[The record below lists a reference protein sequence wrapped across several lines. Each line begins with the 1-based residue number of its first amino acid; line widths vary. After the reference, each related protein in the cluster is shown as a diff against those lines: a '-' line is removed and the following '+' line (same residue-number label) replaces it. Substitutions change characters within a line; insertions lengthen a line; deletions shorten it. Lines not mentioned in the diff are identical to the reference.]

1 MNAHHATTVKS
12 ILLQTVITVMTTQ
25 EVQVRV
31 MILALMTQMK
41 TTTIWMRWMAFIM
54 TRMITMMRMMR
65 VLAFLLKMTMKSQM
79 ISKTTIVEEGEEEWH
94 LTEVM
99 RWVCICKDQEEEILK
114 LTEGVEDE
122 EDQHS
127 IQLINNNNQVR
138 KVIKV
143 INSIDLVITQQ
154 LRLLSKKMTKKIFI
168 LELFQLMQCNHFLM
182 KSLLFSNHLSM
193 IDMDHLLVQGREVKD
208 VGEHVKL
215 VNKVLRRDHK
225 GKGGEDKEMTKMMMM
240 TMNMI
245 VTQTMR
251 MMITLLTR
259 RRNLKMK
266 RLMKESLNASKI
278 RKN

>member
-1 MNAHHATTVKS
+1 
-12 ILLQTVITVMTTQ
+12 MTTQ
-25 EVQVRV
+25 KVQVRV

-65 VLAFLLKMTMKSQM
+65 ALAFLRKMRMKSPM
-79 ISKTTIVEEGEEEWH
+79 ILKTTIVEGGEEEWH

-99 RWVCICKDQEEEILK
+99 RWVCICKGLKEEILK
-114 LTEGVEDE
+114 LTEGVGDE

-143 INSIDLVITQQ
+143 INSIDLVITLQ
-154 LRLLSKKMTKKIFI
+154 LSLLSKKMTKKIFI

-193 IDMDHLLVQGREVKD
+193 IDMDHLLVQEREVKD
-208 VGEHVKL
+208 EGEHVKL
-215 VNKVLRRDHK
+215 VSKVLKRDNK
-225 GKGGEDKEMTKMMMM
+225 GKEGEDKEMTKMMMM
-240 TMNMI
+240 MITMNMI

-259 RRNLKMK
+259 RQNLKMK
-266 RLMKESLNASKI
+266 ILMKESLNASKV
-278 RKN
+278 RKS